1 MNDADAVVV
10 EICLW
15 QGFQVRAIVKRSGC
29 KDISMAKGRDEVLT
43 LPPVLSLSLRL
54 FMFH

>member
-1 MNDADAVVV
+1 VNDADAVVV